1 VSLELRGLTKVFTDP
16 KDPAREVRA
25 VDGLSLAI
33 REGELVTLLGPSG
46 CGKTTAL
53 RMVAGFETPTAGTVE
68 IDGVDVTGRPPH
80 RRDTAMVFQS
90 YAIFPHLTVAEN
102 VAFGLRTRGVP
113 PGEISRRVD
122 ALLDLVQLRGL
133 GDRSPDRLSG
143 GQQQRVALARAII
156 TEPRVLL
163 FDEPLSNLDAKLR
176 DEMRGEIRAIQRRV
190 GITSLYVTHDQAEAM
205 ALSDRIVVM
214 RAGRIEQVGSPV
226 DVYARPATR
235 FVADIV
241 GRVTF
246 LEAERVTPRTVRV
259 RIGATSSELSVAAG
273 AGSPPDACLAVLRP
287 EAVRL
292 VRADAAGP
300 DRPRGRVR
308 RAVYLGD
315 VAEYEVEAG
324 PVTLLVSVAN
334 PVAEGLFAEGEPVG
348 IVLPGHPVA
357 LVPPS

>member
-1 VSLELRGLTKVFTDP
+1 VSLEFHGLTKVFPDP
-16 KDPAREVRA
+16 RDPAREVRA
-25 VDGLSLAI
+25 VDDLSLAV

-53 RMVAGFETPTAGTVE
+53 RMVAGFETPTAGA
-68 IDGVDVTGRPPH
+68 IRIAGVDVTKRPPH
-80 RRDTAMVFQS
+80 LRDTAMVFQS

-102 VAFGLRTRGVP
+102 VGFGLSTRGVP
-113 PGEISRRVD
+113 SAEIAGRVE
-122 ALLDLVQLRGL
+122 ALLDLVRLQGL

-156 TEPRVLL
+156 TEPKVLL

-176 DEMRGEIRAIQRRV
+176 AEMRGEIRAIQRRV

-214 RAGRIEQVGSPV
+214 RAGRIEQVGSPIEI
-226 DVYARPATR
+226 YARPATR
-235 FVADIV
+235 FVADFV

-246 LEAERVTPRTVRV
+246 LPAERVSVRAVRV
-259 RIGATSSELSVAAG
+259 RLGPDAVELSVADGTGSAG
-273 AGSPPDACLAVLRP
+273 DACLAVLRP
-287 EAVRL
+287 EAIRL
-292 VRADAAGP
+292 LPAAAADPGQP
-300 DRPRGRVR
+300 VGRVR
-308 RAVYLGD
+308 RAVYLGE

-334 PVAEGLFAEGEPVG
+334 PVTEGLFVEGDAVA
-348 IVLPGHPVA
+348 VALPTHPVA
-357 LVPPS
+357 LVPTS